1 MALAVGKGLIACEIT
16 TYNLNADPDP
26 GSAPNLGHDVFF
38 KIHWLFYLINSFL
51 VNISPFKSGSLQLKR
66 QDVNK

>member
-1 MALAVGKGLIACEIT
+1 MALAFGKGIIASEIT

-38 KIHWLFYLINSFL
+38 KIH
-51 VNISPFKSGSLQLKR
+51 
-66 QDVNK
+66 